1 MSELTQVVDRL
12 RQALDDMEAELELE
26 DPPVAALE
34 DFKAV
39 LDSVRANVLSFVD
52 AADPAAYYRL
62 VRRFRLRRASQ
73 ACQTVLSGIVAGAIT
88 TDTPGFAK
96 FRSTAE
102 ETLTQLAPLLTG
114 SS

>member
-1 MSELTQVVDRL
+1 MSELTEVVRRL
-12 RQALDDMEAELELE
+12 RQALDDMEAELKQE
-26 DPPVAALE
+26 DPPLAALE
-34 DFKAV
+34 DFKVV

-52 AADPAAYYRL
+52 AADPAAYHRL

-73 ACQTVLSGIVAGAIT
+73 ICQTVRSGIVAGTIT

-96 FRSTAE
+96 FRSTVQ
-102 ETLTQLAPLLTG
+102 ETLTRLAPLLTG